1 MAHLHRIANLFSG
14 RGTSRNHHMRR
25 MTSRFLCLSGT
36 SHEKNLSAQRP
47 EAQPHSRF
55 PFTNGHQG
63 WSSSIKPSPRQRS
76 QASVRIEQQIWA
88 ARKLTPEF
96 GKAKRLLNAKDYG
109 RVFDGPDVRASH
121 QHLLLLAKF
130 NDGPGHRLGLVIAK
144 KNVRLAVHR
153 NRIKRVAR
161 EIFRTLPSSEPPMD
175 VVLLARRGLGQLD
188 NAALSSILLQQWQK
202 LVRHTTKTIPST
214 SQDS

>member
-1 MAHLHRIANLFSG
+1 LGG
-14 RGTSRNHHMRR
+14 RETD
-25 MTSRFLCLSGT
+25 SRF
-36 SHEKNLSAQRP
+36 
-47 EAQPHSRF
+47 
-55 PFTNGHQG
+55 
-63 WSSSIKPSPRQRS
+63 
-76 QASVRIEQQIWA
+76 
-88 ARKLTPEF
+88 
-96 GKAKRLLNAKDYG
+96 GKGKRLLHAKDYG
-109 RVFDGPDVRASH
+109 QVFDSPDARASH
-121 QHLLLLAKF
+121 EHLLLLAKF

-188 NAALSSILLQQWQK
+188 NTALSTILLQQWQK